1 MKLSQREYDVLL
13 CIADGLVEKEIAKKL
28 GLKPGTVHSYVNSMK
43 NKMSAFTRA
52 HAVAIYYRQ
61 YPKWEREK
69 TRRLR
74 YK

>member
-28 GLKPGTVHSYVNSMK
+28 GIGQGTVHSYVNSMK
-43 NKMSAFTRA
+43 NKMSALTRA

-61 YPKWEREK
+61 YPLWERDNQK
-69 TRRLR
+69 A
-74 YK
+74 KV